1 MNRQKKHN
9 NMPAY
14 QELGKDGNME
24 ERSLRVVGT
33 NKTFFNKLTNTLT
46 KILIPTQ
53 IGINGMRIS
62 MKRNA
67 LIKAF
72 ENSKEDIDANKKEI
86 AEKKYEDAYTAYL
99 EALDKY
105 VLDTIYKKVKNQ
117 TATQLESMA
126 LSQYYG
132 IVQLKQ
138 SEYTEYKYRKQKYL
152 LELDKE
158 TVMNSGKQKTIDKY
172 QDFYISKQ
180 DSLYKGILKNYSVK
194 LADTTN
200 VYDSAKDWIYIKIFE
215 TLEDYIKNILP
226 LKINDPKLEKVVK
239 EYEKYEKF
247 TVGKLDARD
256 NIEKNM
262 ILLGISRNLF
272 THSLPLVVAE
282 QCYMKLLKDARCLV
296 QDTKIAAKREKAYT
310 LILNLIEDYN
320 IRLLA
325 TKVYWENSREREE
338 FKKFYN
344 QYKNVEKLKEVDFI
358 EYVKE
363 KEILFIKT
371 DLKKISKDKTDYSR
385 LQKYYKR
392 KLVDFGAMKDIK
404 LTRQNTNKYF
414 GKSIKKSKI
423 A

>member
-1 MNRQKKHN
+1 
-9 NMPAY
+9 
-14 QELGKDGNME
+14 ME

-33 NKTFFNKLTNTLT
+33 DKTFFNKLTNTLT
-46 KILIPTQ
+46 KLLIPTQ

-72 ENSKEDIDANKKEI
+72 QNSEEE
-86 AEKKYEDAYTAYL
+86 EKKYEEAYTAYL

-117 TATQLESMA
+117 TASQLESTA

-132 IVQLKQ
+132 IVQLKE
-138 SEYTEYKYRKQKYL
+138 SEYIEYKYRKQKYL
-152 LELDKE
+152 LELDRE
-158 TVMNSGKQKTIDKY
+158 SVMNSGKQKVIDKY
-172 QDFYISKQ
+172 KLFYISKQ

-200 VYDSAKDWIYIKIFE
+200 VYDVAKEWIYVKIFD

-226 LKINDPKLEKVVK
+226 LKIKDPKLEKVVK
-239 EYEKYEKF
+239 EYEKYERF

-262 ILLGISRNLF
+262 VLLGISRTLF

-296 QDTKIAAKREKAYT
+296 QDTKIAAKREKAYSMLLT
-310 LILNLIEDYN
+310 LIEDYN

-325 TKVYWENSREREE
+325 TKVYWDNPKDREQ
-338 FKKFYN
+338 FKRFHEK
-344 QYKNVEKLKEVDFI
+344 YKDIEKLKDIDFI

-363 KEILFIKT
+363 KEILFIKE
-371 DLKKISKDKTDYSR
+371 DIQKIKGEKTDYTR
-385 LQKYYKR
+385 LIKYYKR
-392 KLVDFGAMKDIK
+392 KLVDFGVMKEIRDYK
-404 LTRQNTNKYF
+404 TKD
-414 GKSIKKSKI
+414 GKFIKSKVSTI
-423 A
+423 MNEYVSA

>member
-1 MNRQKKHN
+1 
-9 NMPAY
+9 
-14 QELGKDGNME
+14 ME

-33 NKTFFNKLTNTLT
+33 DKTFFNKLTKTLT
-46 KILIPTQ
+46 KFLIPTQ

-62 MKRNA
+62 IKRNA
-67 LIKAF
+67 LIKAYDAS
-72 ENSKEDIDANKKEI
+72 ENIEDGSKKDII
-86 AEKKYEDAYTAYL
+86 EKKYEDAYTAYL

-105 VLDTIYKKVKNQ
+105 VLDTIYKKVKND
-117 TATQLESMA
+117 TATKLESMA

-138 SEYTEYKYRKQKYL
+138 SEFVEYKYRKQKYL

-158 TVMNSGKQKTIDKY
+158 TVINSEKPKITEKY
-172 QDFYISKQ
+172 MKFYITKQ
-180 DSLYKGILKNYSVK
+180 DNLYKGILKNYSIK

-200 VYDSAKDWIYIKIFE
+200 VYDSAKDWIYIKIFD

-226 LKINDPKLEKVVK
+226 LKINDAKLEKVVK

-247 TVGKLDARD
+247 LVGKLDARD

-262 ILLGISRNLF
+262 ILLGLSRNLF

-282 QCYMKLLKDARCLV
+282 QCYMKLIKDARCLV

-310 LILNLIEDYN
+310 MLLNLIEDYN

-325 TKVYWENSREREE
+325 TKVYWENAKEREQ
-338 FKKFYN
+338 FKTFYEK
-344 QYKNVEKLKEVDFI
+344 YKEVSKLKEVDFI

-363 KEILFIKT
+363 KEILFIKE
-371 DLKKISKDKTDYSR
+371 DMKKLKAEKTDYSK
-385 LQKYYKR
+385 LTKYYKR
-392 KLVDFGAMKDIK
+392 KLVDYGAMKELKTYITKNQKYKRDK
-404 LTRQNTNKYF
+404 L
-414 GKSIKKSKI
+414 SKRI
-423 A
+423 ANV

>member
-1 MNRQKKHN
+1 
-9 NMPAY
+9 
-14 QELGKDGNME
+14 ME

-33 NKTFFNKLTNTLT
+33 DKTFFNKLTNTLT
-46 KILIPTQ
+46 KLLIPTQ

-67 LIKAF
+67 LLKAF
-72 ENSKEDIDANKKEI
+72 QNSEED
-86 AEKKYEDAYTAYL
+86 EKKYEEAYTAYL
-99 EALDKY
+99 ESLDKY

-117 TATQLESMA
+117 TATQLESVA

-132 IVQLKQ
+132 IVQLKE
-138 SEYTEYKYRKQKYL
+138 SEYIEYKYRKQKYL

-158 TVMNSGKQKTIDKY
+158 TVMNSGKQKVVDKY
-172 QDFYISKQ
+172 KLFYISKQ

-200 VYDSAKDWIYIKIFE
+200 VYDVAKEWIYVKIFD

-262 ILLGISRNLF
+262 VLLGISRTLF

-296 QDTKIAAKREKAYT
+296 QDTKIAAKREKAYSMLLT
-310 LILNLIEDYN
+310 LIEDYN

-325 TKVYWENSREREE
+325 TKVYWDNPKEREQ
-338 FKKFYN
+338 FKRFHEK
-344 QYKNVEKLKEVDFI
+344 YKDIEKLKEIDFV

-363 KEILFIKT
+363 KEILFIKEDMQRT
-371 DLKKISKDKTDYSR
+371 KGEKTDYTR
-385 LQKYYKR
+385 LIKYYKR
-392 KLVDFGAMKDIK
+392 KLVDYGVMKEIRDCK
-404 LTRQNTNKYF
+404 TKE
-414 GKSIKKSKI
+414 GKFVKSKVSTI
-423 A
+423 MNEYVSA

>member
-1 MNRQKKHN
+1 
-9 NMPAY
+9 
-14 QELGKDGNME
+14 ME

-33 NKTFFNKLTNTLT
+33 DKTFFNKLTKTLT
-46 KILIPTQ
+46 KFLIPTQ

-72 ENSKEDIDANKKEI
+72 DASENIEDDSKKDVMD
-86 AEKKYEDAYTAYL
+86 KKYEDAYTAYL

-105 VLDTIYKKVKNQ
+105 VLDTIYKKVKNE
-117 TATQLESMA
+117 TATKLESTA

-138 SEYTEYKYRKQKYL
+138 SEYVEYKYRKQKYL

-158 TVMNSGKQKTIDKY
+158 TVVNSEKQKNMEKY
-172 QDFYISKQ
+172 MKFYITKQ
-180 DSLYKGILKNYSVK
+180 DNLYKGILKNYSVK

-200 VYDSAKDWIYIKIFE
+200 IYDSTKDWIYIKIFD

-226 LKINDPKLEKVVK
+226 LKINDPKLEKVAK

-247 TVGKLDARD
+247 AVGKLDTRD

-262 ILLGISRNLF
+262 ILLGLSRNLF

-282 QCYMKLLKDARCLV
+282 QCYMKLIKDARCLV

-310 LILNLIEDYN
+310 MLLNLIEDYN

-325 TKVYWENSREREE
+325 TKVYWENDKEREK
-338 FKKFYN
+338 FKTFYEK
-344 QYKNVEKLKEVDFI
+344 YKEVGKLKEVDFI

-363 KEILFIKT
+363 KEILFIKE
-371 DLKKISKDKTDYSR
+371 DINRLKDEKTDYSK
-385 LQKYYKR
+385 LIKYYKR
-392 KLVDFGAMKDIK
+392 KLVDYGAMKEITSFTTK
-404 LTRQNTNKYF
+404 NQKY
-414 GKSIKKSKI
+414 KRDKISKRI
-423 A
+423 ANV

>member
-1 MNRQKKHN
+1 
-9 NMPAY
+9 
-14 QELGKDGNME
+14 ME
-24 ERSLRVVGT
+24 ERSLRLVGT
-33 NKTFFNKLTNTLT
+33 DKTFFNKLTNTLT
-46 KILIPTQ
+46 KLLIPTQ

-67 LIKAF
+67 VIKAYQ
-72 ENSKEDIDANKKEI
+72 SADED
-86 AEKKYEDAYTAYL
+86 EKKYEDAYTAYL

-117 TATQLESMA
+117 TASELESAA

-132 IVQLKQ
+132 IVQLKE
-138 SEYTEYKYRKQKYL
+138 SEYVEYKYRKQKYL

-158 TVMNSGKQKTIDKY
+158 TVMNTGKQKVIDKY
-172 QDFYISKQ
+172 KLFYISKQ

-200 VYDSAKDWIYIKIFE
+200 VYDVAKEWIYVKIFA

-256 NIEKNM
+256 HIEKNM
-262 ILLGISRNLF
+262 ILLGISRTLF
-272 THSLPLVVAE
+272 THSLPLVVSE

-296 QDTKIAAKREKAYT
+296 QDTKIAAKREKAYSMLLT
-310 LILNLIEDYN
+310 LIEDYN

-325 TKVYWENSREREE
+325 TKVYWDNSKEREQ
-338 FKKFYN
+338 FKRFHGK
-344 QYKNVEKLKEVDFI
+344 YKDIEKLKDIDFI
-358 EYVKE
+358 EYVKQ
-363 KEILFIKT
+363 KEILFIKE
-371 DLKKISKDKTDYSR
+371 DIQKMKGEKTDYSR
-385 LQKYYKR
+385 LIKYYKR
-392 KLVDFGAMKDIK
+392 KLVDYGVMKEIRDYTTK
-404 LTRQNTNKYF
+404 DGKYL
-414 GKSIKKSKI
+414 KSKVSTI
-423 A
+423 MNEYASA

>member
-1 MNRQKKHN
+1 
-9 NMPAY
+9 
-14 QELGKDGNME
+14 ME

-33 NKTFFNKLTNTLT
+33 DKTFFNKLTKTLT
-46 KILIPTQ
+46 KFLIPTQ

-67 LIKAF
+67 LIKAY
-72 ENSKEDIDANKKEI
+72 EATEEIEDGSKQDVI
-86 AEKKYEDAYTAYL
+86 EKKYEEAYTAYL

-105 VLDTIYKKVKNQ
+105 VLDTIYKKVKNE
-117 TATQLESMA
+117 TASKIESMA

-138 SEYTEYKYRKQKYL
+138 TEYVEYKYRKQKYL

-158 TVMNSGKQKTIDKY
+158 TVANSSKQKVVEKY
-172 QDFYISKQ
+172 MQFYVKKQ
-180 DSLYKGILKNYSVK
+180 DSLYKGILKNYSIK

-200 VYDSAKDWIYIKIFE
+200 VYDSAKDWIYVKIFD

-226 LKINDPKLEKVVK
+226 LKINDPKLEKVAK

-247 TVGKLDARD
+247 AIGKLDARD

-262 ILLGISRNLF
+262 ILLGLSRNLF

-282 QCYMKLLKDARCLV
+282 QCYMKLIKDARCLV

-310 LILNLIEDYN
+310 MLLNLIEDYN

-325 TKVYWENSREREE
+325 TKVYWDNAKDREQ
-338 FKKFYN
+338 FKLFHEK
-344 QYKNVEKLKEVDFI
+344 YKEVEKLKEIDFI
-358 EYVKE
+358 EYVKQ
-363 KEILFIKT
+363 KEILFMKN
-371 DLKKISKDKTDYSR
+371 DMKKIRDTKTDYSK
-385 LQKYYKR
+385 LMKYYKR
-392 KLVDFGAMKDIK
+392 KLVDYGAMKEIRSYTSEEQKYRRDK
-404 LTRQNTNKYF
+404 L
-414 GKSIKKSKI
+414 SKRI
-423 A
+423 ASV

>member
-1 MNRQKKHN
+1 
-9 NMPAY
+9 
-14 QELGKDGNME
+14 ME

-33 NKTFFNKLTNTLT
+33 DKTFINKLTNTLT
-46 KILIPTQ
+46 KLLIPTQ

-62 MKRNA
+62 MRRNA
-67 LIKAF
+67 LLKAY
-72 ENSKEDIDANKKEI
+72 EVQVEESDASKKDIV
-86 AEKKYEDAYTAYL
+86 EKKYEEAYTAYL
-99 EALDKY
+99 VALDKY
-105 VLDTIYKKVKNQ
+105 VLDTIYKKVKNE
-117 TATQLESMA
+117 TATKLESMA

-138 SEYTEYKYRKQKYL
+138 SEYNEYKYRKQKYL
-152 LELDKE
+152 LELDRE
-158 TVMNSGKQKTIDKY
+158 TVINSNKQKVIDRY
-172 QDFYISKQ
+172 QEFYVSKQ

-194 LADTTN
+194 LADNTN
-200 VYDSAKDWIYIKIFE
+200 VYDSSKEWIYIKIFD

-247 TVGKLDARD
+247 SVGKLDARD

-310 LILNLIEDYN
+310 MLLNLIEDFN

-325 TKVYWENSREREE
+325 TKVYWDNPKDREQ
-338 FKKFYN
+338 FKRFHDK
-344 QYKNVEKLKEVDFI
+344 YKDVEKLKEIDFI
-358 EYVKE
+358 EYVKQ
-363 KEILFIKT
+363 KEILFIKE
-371 DLKKISKDKTDYSR
+371 DMSKIKNEKTDYTR
-385 LQKYYKR
+385 LIKYYKR
-392 KLVDFGAMKDIK
+392 RLVDYGVMKEIRDYK
-404 LTRQNTNKYF
+404 TQNGKY
-414 GKSIKKSKI
+414 KRDKVSSRINETIS